1 MPEKKYLHRCF
12 QLALNGIGN
21 VAPNPMVGGVI
32 VYEDAIIGEGFHQKY
47 GQAHA
52 EVNAIS
58 NAIENGF
65 ENLLSKSTIYV
76 NLEPCSHYGKTP
88 PCCDLIIKHG
98 FKKVVI
104 SNQDPFPEVA
114 GNGIRKMMEA
124 GIDVVTSV
132 LEDEGRVI
140 NKRFFTYYEKKRPYI
155 ILKFAQS
162 MDGFIAPENP
172 DSENR
177 KISNEL
183 SNKLVHQWRSEESA
197 ILVGTTTASIDN
209 PALTVRNYS
218 GKNPVRMVIDKE
230 CKLPLTNSVFNK
242 EAPTLIF
249 NDKKNQ
255 VLENLEFIKIDFN
268 IEILNQI
275 NQIAF
280 DKKILSILVEGGSK
294 IHQQYIDLSLW
305 DEIRSITAPLELING
320 TKSATFTGKLKEK
333 FHLGKDLIKIITP
346 NS

>member
-21 VAPNPMVGGVI
+21 VAPNPMVGAVI

-47 GQAHA
+47 GQVHA
-52 EVNAIS
+52 EVNAIK

-65 ENLLSKSTIYV
+65 ENLLSESTIYV
-76 NLEPCSHYGKTP
+76 NLEPCSHFGKTP
-88 PCCDLIIKHG
+88 PCSDLIIKHR

-104 SNQDPFPEVA
+104 SNLDPFPEVS
-114 GNGIRKMMEA
+114 GNGMKKIMEA
-124 GIDVVTSV
+124 GIDVATSV
-132 LEDEGRVI
+132 LEEEGRVI
-140 NKRFFTYYEKKRPYI
+140 NKRFFTFYEKKRPYI

-162 MDGFIAPENP
+162 TDGFIAPENP

-230 CKLPLTNSVFNK
+230 CKLPLSNSLFNK

-249 NDKKNQ
+249 NDRKNQ

-294 IHQQYIDLSLW
+294 IHQQYIDLALW
-305 DEIRSITAPLELING
+305 DEIRTITAPLELISG
-320 TKSATFTGKLKEK
+320 TKSASFTGKLKDK
-333 FHLGKDLIKIITP
+333 FHLGKDLIKIFTP

>member
-1 MPEKKYLHRCF
+1 MTEKKYLHRCF

-21 VAPNPMVGGVI
+21 VAPNPMVGAVI

-88 PCCDLIIKHG
+88 PCCDLIIKHR

-124 GIDVVTSV
+124 GIDVATSV
-132 LEDEGRVI
+132 LELEGRVV
-140 NKRFFTYYEKKRPYI
+140 NKRFFTFYEKKRPYI

-162 MDGFIAPENP
+162 TDGFIAPENP
-172 DSENR
+172 DPENR

-197 ILVGTTTASIDN
+197 ILVGTRTASIDN

-230 CKLPLTNSVFNK
+230 CKLPLTNSIFNN
-242 EAPTLIF
+242 EAQTLIF

-294 IHQQYIDLSLW
+294 IHQQYIDMSLW
-305 DEIRSITAPLELING
+305 DEIRTITAPLELISG
-320 TKSATFTGKLKEK
+320 TKSASFTGNLKDK
-333 FHLGKDLIKIITP
+333 FHLGKDLIKIFTP